1 MWKMLLVSTE
11 ATQVSAEAGPVSAEK
26 SLLINTGWSFK
37 DGLEAQKN
45 FDPRAPS

>member
-1 MWKMLLVSTE
+1 ME
-11 ATQVSAEAGPVSAEK
+11 ATQFSAEAGLVSAEK
-26 SLLINTGWSFK
+26 ALLINTGWSFK